1 MVVPT
6 MLAPASRAVLA
17 SRAAG
22 TRAALRLAAAAPAP
36 ASASAPRVAPTA
48 ACAPQAIKLFH
59 TVSPRQ
65 SNARTGLYDFHV
77 ANGGKMVSFGGY
89 DMPLSYGDVGQVASH
104 HHVRNECGLF
114 DVGHMVQH
122 RCVCNYLLASYET
135 TVY

>member
-6 MLAPASRAVLA
+6 MLVPASRAVLA
-17 SRAAG
+17 PRAAG

-36 ASASAPRVAPTA
+36 APAPRVAPAA
-48 ACAPQAIKLFH
+48 ACAPQAMKLFH

-122 RCVCNYLLASYET
+122 RCVCPYLLASYET